1 MSKPGRVVLDTN
13 IWVSYIIGGQ
23 LDEIAHLILDN
34 NIQVYSCREL
44 EEELKDVLKRD
55 KFKSLL
61 QFEHG
66 VYVDFIRN
74 LTLPVS
80 INRIFNECPDEKDNY
95 LFDLA
100 IQSESA
106 YLITGDKLLLRLNIK
121 KLQIVTLK
129 ASKEGLKSN
138 S

>member
-61 QFEHG
+61 QFEPG

-100 IQSESA
+100 LQSGSE
-106 YLITGDKLLLRLNIK
+106 YLVTGDKLLLNIK
-121 KLQIVTLK
+121 VKNIKVITFKHFRETFEQK
-129 ASKEGLKSN
+129 
-138 S
+138 

>member
-61 QFEHG
+61 QFEPG

-121 KLQIVTLK
+121 KLQIISLK
-129 ASKEGLKSN
+129 AFKEGLKSN

>member
-61 QFEHG
+61 QFEPG

-106 YLITGDKLLLRLNIK
+106 YLITRDKLLLRLNIK
-121 KLQIVTLK
+121 KLQIISLK
-129 ASKEGLKSN
+129 AFKEGLKSN